1 MVNYT
6 YKEVEDALLVS
17 GFAPKKNDGGSHQM
31 YKNPVTGLS
40 QPIPKHGK
48 KLASGTAESVLD
60 YAVFSAYLQ
69 RINICSD
76 KYKLSQNVVN
86 YTKKVHKEMKGN
98 NIIRLIPAKI
108 LQQNGI
114 GTTKEAQDYLKKM
127 FDLVKINEKNNKV
140 VKDTKNQTKTKH
152 DNNFSGY
159 EMGA

>member
-1 MVNYT
+1 MPSYT

-17 GFAPKKNDGGSHQM
+17 GFTSKKNDGGSHQM

-40 QPIPKHGK
+40 QPVPKHGK
-48 KLASGTAESVLD
+48 KLASGTAESILD
-60 YAVFSAYLQ
+60 YAVFSSYLQ

-86 YTKKVHKEMKGN
+86 YTKKVHKEMKNN

-114 GTTKEAQDYLKKM
+114 GTTKEAQEYLKKM
-127 FDLVKINEKNNKV
+127 FEMVKVNEKNNEALKSS
-140 VKDTKNQTKTKH
+140 KKTARKQNSN
-152 DNNFSGY
+152 DNAGY
-159 EMGA
+159 EREA